1 MNDSQDP
8 PSEISPVV
16 SCFRPTASPTE
27 LEGVYPTVCRPTGVV
42 GSPSPALKPGW
53 AHADLVNES
62 ALGSLTPIPRS
73 RSAAYQERAV
83 QEEGHLPAI
92 HRSHRVERGWAG

>member
-1 MNDSQDP
+1 MILKTLRVRSVLLFLAFDQRHHRLSWKGSTQP
-8 PSEISPVV
+8 FAV
-16 SCFRPTASPTE
+16 
-27 LEGVYPTVCRPTGVV
+27 LTGVV

-62 ALGSLTPIPRS
+62 ALGSLTPLPRS

-92 HRSHRVERGWAG
+92 HRSHRVER